1 MPSCP
6 AWQALSRC
14 NSLLRRRAPTVKA
27 AERKWK
33 AEAVSTASLT
43 ELLDRDGI
51 ILAPGVFDGF
61 SARLADRAGFDA
73 LYMTGYGVSA
83 SRYGLPDAGL
93 VGLGEMVDALRMI
106 RSVTTK
112 PIIADADTGY
122 GGLLNVRH
130 TVRQYEAAGA
140 SAIQIED
147 QDFPKK
153 CGHTLGRRLIGAD
166 EMVAKV
172 TVAVEA
178 RQNADTL
185 IIARTDARTE
195 FGLEE
200 AIARARAYHAAGA
213 DILFV
218 ESPESEQELETIG
231 RALDAPLLAN
241 MVGSGGRTPELPASK
256 LHALGFKIAIYPGIG
271 FGAAL
276 PAMEG
281 AFAHL
286 RQAGEIP
293 KNGPQP
299 ITGAHKLVGFPEIWA
314 LEKDWD
320 KRFREE

>member
-1 MPSCP
+1 M
-6 AWQALSRC
+6 
-14 NSLLRRRAPTVKA
+14 
-27 AERKWK
+27 
-33 AEAVSTASLT
+33 STASLR
-43 ELLDRDGI
+43 ELLNRDAM

-61 SARLADRAGFDA
+61 SARLAERTGFDA

-93 VGLGEMVDALRMI
+93 IGLSEMVDALRMI

-153 CGHTLGRRLIGAD
+153 CGHTLGRRLIPTED
-166 EMVAKV
+166 MVAKV
-172 TVAVEA
+172 TVAAEA
-178 RQNADTL
+178 RQNAETL

-195 FGLEE
+195 FGLQE

-218 ESPESEQELETIG
+218 ESPESEDELETIG

-241 MVGSGGRTPELPASK
+241 MVGRGGRTPELSASR
-256 LHALGFKIAIYPGIG
+256 LHALGFRIAIYPGIG

-276 PAMEG
+276 AAMEA

-286 RQAGEIP
+286 RQEGAM
-293 KNGPQP
+293 PQDSP
-299 ITGAHKLVGFPEIWA
+299 EPLTGAHKLVGFPEIWG

-320 KRFREE
+320 SRFRNK

>member
-1 MPSCP
+1 MSVTNL
-6 AWQALSRC
+6 AQ
-14 NSLLRRRAPTVKA
+14 LLA
-27 AERKWK
+27 
-33 AEAVSTASLT
+33 
-43 ELLDRDGI
+43 RDEI

-61 SARLADRAGFDA
+61 SARIADRAGFDA

-106 RSVTTK
+106 RSVTSK

-153 CGHTLGRRLIGAD
+153 CGHTLGRRLIAAD

-172 TVAVEA
+172 SVAVDA
-178 RQNADTL
+178 RQSADTL

-200 AIARARAYHAAGA
+200 AIARARAYQAAGA

-218 ESPESEQELETIG
+218 ESPESEQELEAIG

-241 MVGSGGRTPELPASK
+241 MVGKGGRTPELSAER
-256 LHALGFKIAIYPGIG
+256 LHTLGFKIAIYPGIG
-271 FGAAL
+271 FGAAIA
-276 PAMEG
+276 AMEG

-286 RQAGEIP
+286 QQ
-293 KNGPQP
+293 NGMMPQDGPEP

-320 KRFREE
+320 TRFRKK

>member
-1 MPSCP
+1 
-6 AWQALSRC
+6 
-14 NSLLRRRAPTVKA
+14 
-27 AERKWK
+27 
-33 AEAVSTASLT
+33 VSTASLT

-231 RALDAPLLAN
+231 PDIPPEMRQVQPVLDLSQDHRPVDKDNPLII
-241 MVGSGGRTPELPASK
+241 RP
-256 LHALGFKIAIYPGIG
+256 LGPFQV
-271 FGAAL
+271 
-276 PAMEG
+276 
-281 AFAHL
+281 HTT
-286 RQAGEIP
+286 AG
-293 KNGPQP
+293 
-299 ITGAHKLVGFPEIWA
+299 
-314 LEKDWD
+314 
-320 KRFREE
+320 

>member
-1 MPSCP
+1 MSTT
-6 AWQALSRC
+6 
-14 NSLLRRRAPTVKA
+14 SLRD
-27 AERKWK
+27 
-33 AEAVSTASLT
+33 
-43 ELLDRDGI
+43 LLNRDVM
-51 ILAPGVFDGF
+51 ILAPGVYDGF
-61 SARLADRAGFDA
+61 SARLAEQAGFDA

-130 TVRQYEAAGA
+130 TVRQYETAGA

-153 CGHTLGRRLIGAD
+153 CGHTLGRRLIPTED
-166 EMVAKV
+166 MVAKV
-172 TVAVEA
+172 TVAAES
-178 RQNADTL
+178 RQNPETL

-200 AIARARAYHAAGA
+200 AITRARAYHAAGA

-218 ESPESEQELETIG
+218 ESPESEDELETIG

-241 MVGSGGRTPELPASK
+241 MVGSGGRTPELPADR
-256 LHALGFKIAIYPGIG
+256 LRALGFKVAIYPGIG

-276 PAMEG
+276 AAMQT
-281 AFAHL
+281 AFTHL
-286 RQAGEIP
+286 RQAGAM
-293 KNGPQP
+293 PQDSP
-299 ITGAHKLVGFPEIWA
+299 EPLTGAHKLVGFPEIWV

-320 KRFREE
+320 SRFRKK